1 MTCGMIEALLD
12 PEVLHGPSRD
22 AYVAAVL
29 GHDAS
34 GKPLTYKILRRGAK
48 QAETFTKARRSK
60 AAAKGTA
67 VARAQ
72 ILRAAAA
79 PAASA
84 EPDETAVSLAEAQA
98 SAELGCTVLQGLLG
112 SVKVSHKESDKLVV
126 IDPSHVEA
134 AAKAGFE
141 RVSLAMPDPKAE
153 LPREEIR
160 AIQQREEA
168 KVAKRKAA
176 GEQASPVK
184 GITWAKKVRRWEFK
198 VRAERILLVHTHTAF
213 V

>member
-22 AYVAAVL
+22 RYIAAVL
-29 GHDAS
+29 GKDAS

-112 SVKVSHKESDKLVV
+112 SVKVKRKEKLVV

-141 RVSLAMPDPKAE
+141 RVSLAMPDPKVGE
-153 LPREEIR
+153 SPEEIR